1 MFLNNSIIKKY
12 PKCQEEEED
21 QVVHAQEVLADQADQ
36 GSSGSAV
43 GHKEMISHHNLKTEN
58 RL

>member
-21 QVVHAQEVLADQADQ
+21 QVVHAQEALADQADQ
-36 GSSGSAV
+36 GSAE
-43 GHKEMISHHNLKTEN
+43 GHQEMISHRHLQTVNSS
-58 RL
+58 